1 MDDKITYIIIIFVII
16 FSFIEKYKKENRQ
29 SYAINSMICSA
40 ISGIFF
46 AMAIPNYRANFI
58 PSNTSGKGCLSRQR
72 VLSGAIERY
81 QYDKNV
87 TLPENLDK
95 DELIKFQKESL
106 IKEKYLKELINKS
119 SRQECEFEI
128 KDGFLYCR
136 EHGSHD
142 YSSPLYTEGFPTY
155 DNGKAKKEFNEQVE
169 KATKKREEKRKTE
182 KNAFMFGIIALLPVI
197 KYSIFFLKTF
207 RK

>member
-1 MDDKITYIIIIFVII
+1 MDDKIIYIITIFVII
-16 FSFIEKYKKENRQ
+16 FTFLEKYKKDNRN
-29 SYAINSMICSA
+29 SYAINSMICCA

-46 AMAIPNYRANFI
+46 AMAVPNYRANFI
-58 PSNTSGKGCLSRQR
+58 PSNKSGKACLSRQR
-72 VLSGAIERY
+72 VLSGAIEKY
-81 QYDKNV
+81 QYDKNI

-106 IKEKYLKELINKS
+106 IKEKYLKELINKI

-169 KATKKREEKRKTE
+169 KATQSREEKRKTE
-182 KNAFMFGIIALLPVI
+182 KNALILAIITLLPVI

>member
-1 MDDKITYIIIIFVII
+1 MYDIFFYFALFLILLSLLLDKF
-16 FSFIEKYKKENRQ
+16 KKEKR
-29 SYAINSMICSA
+29 SIYIINSMIYCA

-197 KYSIFFLKTF
+197 KYSIFFFKTF